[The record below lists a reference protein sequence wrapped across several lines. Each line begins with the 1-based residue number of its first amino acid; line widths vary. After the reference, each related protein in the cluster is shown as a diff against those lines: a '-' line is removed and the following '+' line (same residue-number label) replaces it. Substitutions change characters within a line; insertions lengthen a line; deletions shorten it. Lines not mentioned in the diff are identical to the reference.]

1 MDVATKGALVL
12 RKTAKEPKGLVVVTQ
27 PLSNLMN
34 EKLRGSV
41 GRVAVLSMG
50 QDMTMVQEEREKGEK
65 VVLSCSLDELLSG
78 SISVLI
84 GHPESFSTPR
94 GREVMAAL
102 QAKDRVLAVVIDE
115 FHQVSRFHSLDLF

>member
-50 QDMTMVQEEREKGEK
+50 QDMTMVQKEREGCFMTRPSSSSYNRRWEK
-65 VVLSCSLDELLSG
+65 EEESR
-78 SISVLI
+78 I
-84 GHPESFSTPR
+84 GGWNTPNMIYN
-94 GREVMAAL
+94 GHL
-102 QAKDRVLAVVIDE
+102 KC
-115 FHQVSRFHSLDLF
+115 